1 MVTQLT
7 DGSFEDEVLKSDVP
21 VMVDFFAPWCGPCR
35 MVAPIV
41 EKLSQEYDGR
51 FKFCKLN
58 VDENPEVAA
67 KYGVMS
73 IPLMVFF
80 KVDEKVDEVLG
91 AVPEGTLR
99 PKVDALLQ
107 PVQGS

>member
-7 DGSFEDEVLKSDVP
+7 DRNFEEEVLKAEVP

-35 MVAPIV
+35 MVGPIV
-41 EKLSQEYDGR
+41 EKLSGEYDGR
-51 FKFCKLN
+51 FKFGKLN
-58 VDENPEVAA
+58 VDENPEMAR

-73 IPLMVFF
+73 IPFMVFF
-80 KVDEKVDEVLG
+80 KDGEKVDEVLG

-99 PKVDALLQ
+99 PRVDALLQ
-107 PVQGS
+107 PGQES